1 VGSRSRA
8 RARAQASQPRSG
20 PAAAARQQRAGQ
32 QGAQPSATRPE
43 QGAGR
48 PASGRPGTAAGA
60 GSAGAG
66 EAGGRSGT
74 VTDAGSPGPA
84 TPAGA
89 AAGTLPRSVQ
99 IAAIVQAV
107 EAIGVLAAALMAGV
121 DAITGKSYHRAS
133 GIAIT
138 LIGIATAAALAYV
151 AHGLR
156 SGRRWSRTPA
166 MLTQLF
172 AGIVAIYLIQAPR
185 LDWGI
190 PAIVLAVAGFGALL
204 APSSIELLTPG
215 RIGKS

>member
-1 VGSRSRA
+1 MGSRSRA
-8 RARAQASQPRSG
+8 RARAQASQARSG

-32 QGAQPSATRPE
+32 QGAQPSATRSE

-48 PASGRPGTAAGA
+48 PASGRSGAAAGA
-60 GSAGAG
+60 GGAGPAIAAGA
-66 EAGGRSGT
+66 E
-74 VTDAGSPGPA
+74 
-84 TPAGA
+84 
-89 AAGTLPRSVQ
+89 AGTLPRSVQ

-107 EAIGVLAAALMAGV
+107 EAVGVLAAALMAGV

-138 LIGIATAAALAYV
+138 LIGIATAVALAYV

-185 LDWGI
+185 LEWGI
-190 PAIVLAVAGFGALL
+190 PAIALAVAGFGALL